1 MNTEQHESPGASADS
16 IEDILERGL
25 GQMVAL
31 SKANTTHLAAAAA
44 AAGETR
50 DTVATL
56 SEMITA
62 RLPGEAQE
70 PPAATAADGAAGS
83 RTAVQEEE
91 PAATQGETGSPASGP
106 GDQGASDQGNAG
118 GPQDASE
125 PGADDAEEEEDP
137 VTTAETKDEV
147 ETAPTEEESQDE
159 TTPEGGGDGGPAAE
173 DATAEDASTEAA
185 ASAEPAPAAGDE
197 TPPAP
202 PVHPAPR
209 KSKRDKKLR
218 RLATKIEKH
227 LEAARQPSPQH
238 KELLETLGAIR
249 TAQEALREAITAAIA
264 LTPSSPPDDPG
275 IPPAWQVLEE
285 VMGRLDGLARMI
297 RPVPEKPVEPLPIAG
312 ETAPSHESEAPA
324 LPAPDPAPDP
334 AEVRIAVDQLI
345 EAAARPRRG
354 FIRFAWISILVITL
368 CAGALGGFLQREY
381 TLLDPLDDTHGW
393 KDRVWD
399 HAGAEITRC
408 IIASA
413 DRGGRCAVT
422 VEAGGSAPASDP

>member
-1 MNTEQHESPGASADS
+1 MNTEQHESPGASADADS

-70 PPAATAADGAAGS
+70 PPAADGAAGS

-106 GDQGASDQGNAG
+106 GDQGAADQGSAG

-147 ETAPTEEESQDE
+147 ETAPTEAESQDE

-173 DATAEDASTEAA
+173 DATPEDASTEAA

-202 PVHPAPR
+202 PAHPAPR
-209 KSKRDKKLR
+209 KSKRDRKLR
-218 RLATKIEKH
+218 RLATKIDKH

-238 KELLETLGAIR
+238 KELLDTLGAIR

-264 LTPSSPPDDPG
+264 LTPSSPPDDPR

-297 RPVPEKPVEPLPIAG
+297 RPVPKKPVEPLPIAG
-312 ETAPSHESEAPA
+312 ETAPSHESEAPV

-354 FIRFAWISILVITL
+354 FIRFAWISILVVTL
-368 CAGALGGFLQREY
+368 CAGALGGFLQREF
-381 TLLDPLDDTHGW
+381 TPLDPLDDTHGW

-408 IIASA
+408 IIAAA

-422 VEAGGSAPASDP
+422 VEVGGSASDP